1 MADTRAIWA
10 VGEAIANLLRSAYDP
25 AAFTAPLEFRTVT
38 SRQITND
45 APAAGVSLLLYRVT
59 PSGIHRSPVGRTDA
73 QGRRFRTQ
81 LPVDAHFL
89 LTFWGTEPTLQ
100 HAITGWTMRTLED
113 SPLLGSGVLN
123 AAVPGS
129 FRADE
134 AVELA
139 LAELANEDLLR
150 IWEVLGMNVYQLS
163 VPYVARTI
171 KLESV
176 ELLSDDG
183 GLPVQERVQDA
194 GVLEPP
200 DVLVTPG
207 GG

>member
-1 MADTRAIWA
+1 MADTRAIMA
-10 VGEAIANLLRSAYDP
+10 VGEAIANLLRTAYDP
-25 AAFTAPLEFRTVT
+25 ASFTAPLEFRTVT

-45 APAAGVSLLLYRVT
+45 APAAGVTLLLYRVT

-89 LTFWGTEPTLQ
+89 LTFWGAEPTLL
-100 HAITGWTMRTLED
+100 HAITGWTMRVLED

-123 AAVPGS
+123 AAVPAS

-134 AVELA
+134 AVELS

-150 IWEVLGMNVYQLS
+150 IWEVLGLNAYQLS
-163 VPYVARTI
+163 VPYVARMI

-176 ELLSDDG
+176 EFLSEDG

-194 GVLEPP
+194 GVIEPP
-200 DVLVTPG
+200 DALVASGAT
-207 GG
+207 